1 MEGGGAKVPTADLI
15 SLTPKNGELSK
26 IVMFCTIFVIQSP
39 WFVYIAIYVTNET
52 MNYTQLLLVMASPF
66 CMSRLLT

>member
-15 SLTPKNGELSK
+15 SLTPKKGELSK

-39 WFVYIAIYVTNET
+39 YIAIYVTT
-52 MNYTQLLLVMASPF
+52 HRKRVY
-66 CMSRLLT
+66 